1 MALYV
6 DTANPEEAR
15 QALNLGIVRGITT
28 NPTLMRRMGESDL
41 VTLDRLLDLNPG
53 QLFVQ
58 LVGHKADELEQHLE
72 KIRMRFPKEPLVFKV
87 TPTWDGIRFC
97 QRWQERERF
106 LITAVNALEQAYVAQ
121 EAGAGYV
128 ALYLHRYRLRHGTW
142 PPLSEL
148 KQFTGAH
155 LRIMIAS
162 CHDIAEVQWALVN
175 GADDLTLPL
184 STIQQLLANRDSEED
199 IARFDRDASRPR
211 PSGNRSAPTTS

>member
-15 QALNLGIVRGITT
+15 QALGLGIVGGITT

-41 VTLDRLLDLNPG
+41 VTLDRLLALNPG

-58 LVGHKADELEQHLE
+58 LVGHKADQLEQYME
-72 KIRMRFPKEPLVFKV
+72 KVRVRFPKEPLVFKV

-97 QRWQERERF
+97 QRWQKRERF

-128 ALYLHRYRLRHGTW
+128 AVYLHRYRLRHGAW
-142 PPLSEL
+142 PPLREI
-148 KQFTGAH
+148 KQVTGEH
-155 LRIMIAS
+155 LRIMVAS
-162 CHDIAEVQWALVN
+162 CHNIGEVQWALIN

-184 STIQQLLANRDSEED
+184 STIQQLLVNRDSEED
-199 IARFDRDASRPR
+199 IARFDRDASR
-211 PSGNRSAPTTS
+211 SGKSANQGTPTTS